1 MLRKLFL
8 NQKQFKEKIHPYEIV
23 GNITMLAAAAGLLG
37 AKIFHN
43 LENID
48 AFLADPIGQLLSF
61 SGLTF
66 YGGLICGA
74 AVVIWYGKKHLI
86 FIIHTLQMLLLLD

>member
-1 MLRKLFL
+1 
-8 NQKQFKEKIHPYEIV
+8 
-23 GNITMLAAAAGLLG
+23 MLAAAAGLLG

-43 LENID
+43 LENMD

-74 AVVIWYGKKHLI
+74 AVVIWYGKFNIHYTHCRCCCTW
-86 FIIHTLQMLLLLD
+86 IIVTMVLED

>member
-1 MLRKLFL
+1 MRLF
-8 NQKQFKEKIHPYEIV
+8 

-48 AFLADPIGQLLSF
+48 AFLADPVGQLLSF

-74 AVVIWYGKKHLI
+74 AVVIWYGKNLI